1 MQIGRGQ
8 ARANWLAM
16 PLPEPDRAAPLLA
29 LQPKPVE
36 EPAPDPPFTVRLDKY
51 EGPLDALLDLVKR
64 QGLDIL
70 DLPIALIT
78 EQYLES
84 LRLAKALDVEVGAE
98 FADMAATLILI
109 KAKALLPS
117 PPAAAEPAAD
127 PGDLLVEMLLERETF
142 KQAAQMLEDRRIV
155 EENTW
160 TIAEEALC
168 ATGEDPPELRVSLFD
183 LVQAFG
189 SVLER
194 LSEQPT
200 VEIPEER
207 VTVAS
212 RIHLL
217 KAVLADRQGPVRL
230 KDLLRQQPTADAVI
244 ATFLALLELVKAG
257 AARLRQGETYGEIT
271 LWRPVAASAE
281 NGGPATGG
289 RDGSEGQP

>member
-1 MQIGRGQ
+1 
-8 ARANWLAM
+8 M
-16 PLPEPDRAAPLLA
+16 PLSEPDRAAPLLA

-36 EPAPDPPFTVRLDKY
+36 EPAAGPTFTVRLAQY
-51 EGPLDALLDLVKR
+51 EGPLDALLDLVRR
-64 QGLDIL
+64 QGLAIL

-117 PPAAAEPAAD
+117 PPAATDEPAAD

-160 TIAEEALC
+160 TIAEEALG

-189 SVLER
+189 TVLER

-200 VEIPEER
+200 VEIPEET

-271 LWRPVAASAE
+271 LWRPVAASV
-281 NGGPATGG
+281 GDGG
-289 RDGSEGQP
+289 RASSGRNGSEGQP

>member
-1 MQIGRGQ
+1 
-8 ARANWLAM
+8 M
-16 PLPEPDRAAPLLA
+16 PLSEPDRAAPLLA
-29 LQPKPVE
+29 LQPKAVE
-36 EPAPDPPFTVRLDKY
+36 VPAPDPPFTVRLDQY

-117 PPAAAEPAAD
+117 PPAARDEPAAD

-160 TIAEEALC
+160 TTAEEALG

-212 RIHLL
+212 RIHLI
-217 KAVLADRQGPVRL
+217 KAVLSDRQGPVRL

-271 LWRPVAASAE
+271 LWRPVAASAG

-289 RDGSEGQP
+289 QDRSEGQQ

>member
-1 MQIGRGQ
+1 
-8 ARANWLAM
+8 M

-36 EPAPDPPFTVRLDKY
+36 EPAAGPPFTVRLAQY
-51 EGPLDALLDLVKR
+51 EGPLDALLDLVRR

-117 PPAAAEPAAD
+117 PPAATDEPAAD

-160 TIAEEALC
+160 TIAEEALG

-189 SVLER
+189 TVLER

-200 VEIPEER
+200 VEIPEET

-271 LWRPVAASAE
+271 LWRPVAASAGD
-281 NGGPATGG
+281 GGPPSSG
-289 RDGSEGQP
+289 RNGSEGQP

>member
-1 MQIGRGQ
+1 M
-8 ARANWLAM
+8 
-16 PLPEPDRAAPLLA
+16 
-29 LQPKPVE
+29 
-36 EPAPDPPFTVRLDKY
+36 
-51 EGPLDALLDLVKR
+51 
-64 QGLDIL
+64 
-70 DLPIALIT
+70 
-78 EQYLES
+78 
-84 LRLAKALDVEVGAE
+84 EVGAE

-117 PPAAAEPAAD
+117 PPAARDEPAAD

-142 KQAAQMLEDRRIV
+142 KQAAQMLEDRRIF

-160 TIAEEALC
+160 TIAEEALG

-212 RIHLL
+212 RIHLI
-217 KAVLADRQGPVRL
+217 KAVLSDRQGPVRL

-271 LWRPVAASAE
+271 LWGPVAASA
-281 NGGPATGG
+281 GDGMPPSSG
-289 RDGSEGQP
+289 RNGSEGQP